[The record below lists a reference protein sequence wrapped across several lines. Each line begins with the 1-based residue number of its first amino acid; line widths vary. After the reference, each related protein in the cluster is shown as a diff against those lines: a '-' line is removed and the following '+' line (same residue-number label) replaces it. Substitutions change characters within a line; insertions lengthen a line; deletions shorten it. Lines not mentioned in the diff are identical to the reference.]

1 MDDQSAAPGR
11 DDQWFDQASDDTY
24 RRLVDSV
31 PDYAI
36 FLLDAG
42 GHVRTWTPGAQ
53 RIKGYRPEE
62 VIGRHFSLFYPQ
74 EALDRN
80 WPAHELEVAEREGR
94 YEEEGWRK
102 RKDGSLFWANVIIT
116 AIRDERGTLRGFSK
130 ITRDLTEHRQQQ
142 EALRR
147 SEERFRLL
155 VEGVQDYA
163 IFMLDPEGRVA
174 SWNLGAE
181 KIKGYRSDEILGRHF
196 SVFYP
201 PEVVANGWPAREL
214 SLALSEGRLED
225 EGWRVR
231 KDGSRFW
238 AAVAITPLYDDAG
251 RHIGYAKVTRD
262 LTDQRRVQAL
272 EDEGRRMTT
281 FLAMLGHELRNPL
294 APISNAV
301 SVMQL
306 EKIESENIR
315 RCRDI
320 IARQLAHMTRLV
332 NDLLDV
338 GRITAGKIRLE
349 VSQVDL
355 ASVVREAVEMA
366 EPEALR
372 RSHVLRLDVRAPDA
386 RMRGDR
392 ARLLQVFSNLLHNA
406 VKFTPDGG
414 AIDLS
419 LDVRDGWAEVSVRD
433 NGPGIA
439 AARLRDIFNLFVQ
452 GDEQPGHLGQGL
464 GLGLSLVQQLVA
476 LHEGEVAAYSAGIEG
491 KGSEFIVRLPLAPAQ
506 EVQARR

>member
-1 MDDQSAAPGR
+1 MNASALRERWP
-11 DDQWFDQASDDTY
+11 DQASDAIY
-24 RRLVDSV
+24 RLLVESI

-42 GHVRTWTPGAQ
+42 GHVRTWNAGAE
-53 RIKGYRPEE
+53 RIKGYRREE
-62 VIGRHFSLFYPQ
+62 IIGRHFSVFYPQ
-74 EALDRN
+74 EALDRH
-80 WPAHELEVAEREGR
+80 WPEYELEIAAREGR

-102 RKDGSLFWANVIIT
+102 RKDGSLFWGNVIIT
-116 AIRDERGTLRGFSK
+116 AIRDDEGRLRGFSK
-130 ITRDLTEHRQQQ
+130 ATRDLTERRQQEQ
-142 EALRR
+142 ALRR

-155 VEGVQDYA
+155 VEGVRDYA
-163 IFMLDPEGRVA
+163 IFMLDTEGRVA
-174 SWNLGAE
+174 SWNIGAE
-181 KIKGYRSDEILGRHF
+181 QIKGYRADEIIGQHF

-201 PEVVANGWPAREL
+201 PDVVANGWPAREL
-214 SLALSEGRLED
+214 TVALAEGRLQD

-238 AAVAITPLYDDAG
+238 ASVAITPLYDDEV

-262 LTDQRRVQAL
+262 LTDQRRAQAL

-294 APISNAV
+294 APIANAV

-306 EKIESENIR
+306 ERIESENIR

-320 IARQLAHMTRLV
+320 IARQLAQMTRLV

-349 VSQVDL
+349 LEPIDL
-355 ASVVREAVEMA
+355 GEVVAEAVEVA

-372 RSHVLRLDVRAPDA
+372 RSHVLRLGAAAQRVPV
-386 RMRGDR
+386 RGDR
-392 ARLLQVFSNLLHNA
+392 ARLLQVFSNLLQNA

-414 AIDLS
+414 AIDMS
-419 LDVRDGWAEVSVRD
+419 LQVRGEWAEVTVRD

-439 AARLRDIFNLFVQ
+439 PARLRDIFNLFVQ
-452 GDEQPGHLGQGL
+452 GEEHPGHLGQGL

-476 LHEGEVAAYSAGIEG
+476 LHGGEVSAFSTGVPGE
-491 KGSEFIVRLPLAPAQ
+491 GSEFLVRLPLASGD
-506 EVQARR
+506 

>member
-1 MDDQSAAPGR
+1 MHAKAARSGTEHWVSQLE
-11 DDQWFDQASDDTY
+11 DTTY
-24 RRLVDSV
+24 RLLVDSI

-36 FLLDAG
+36 FLLDADG
-42 GHVRTWTPGAQ
+42 CVRTWTAAAE
-53 RIKGYRPEE
+53 RIKGYAPHEI
-62 VIGRHFSLFYPQ
+62 IGRHFSTFYPQ

-80 WPAHELEVAEREGR
+80 WPEHELEVARREGR

-116 AIRDERGTLRGFSK
+116 TIRGEDGSVRGFSK
-130 ITRDLTEHRQQQ
+130 ITRDLTERRQHE

-163 IFMLDPEGRVA
+163 IFMLDPEGRIA
-174 SWNLGAE
+174 SWNTGAE
-181 KIKGYRSDEILGRHF
+181 QIKGYRAEEILGRHF

-201 PEVVANGWPAREL
+201 PEIVANGWPAKEL
-214 SLALSEGRLED
+214 AIALGEGRLQD

-238 AAVAITPLYDDAG
+238 AAVAITPLHDEEG

-294 APISNAV
+294 APIANAV

-306 EKIESENIR
+306 ERIESENIR

-320 IARQLAHMTRLV
+320 IARQLAQMTRLV

-349 VSQVDL
+349 RRPEDL
-355 ASVVREAVEMA
+355 AEIVAEAVEMA

-372 RSHVLRLDVRAPDA
+372 RSHVLRLESIPGPVLVE
-386 RMRGDR
+386 GDR
-392 ARLLQVFSNLLHNA
+392 ARLLQVFSNLLNNA
-406 VKFTPDGG
+406 VKFTPEGG

-419 LDVRDGWAEVSVRD
+419 LRVRDGWAEASVKD
-433 NGPGIA
+433 NGNGIA
-439 AARLRDIFNLFVQ
+439 PSRLRDIFNLFVQ
-452 GDEQPGHLGQGL
+452 GEEQSPHLGQGL
-464 GLGLSLVQQLVA
+464 GLGLSLVQQLVS
-476 LHEGEVAAYSAGIEG
+476 LHGGDVSAFSVGIPG
-491 KGSEFIVRLPLAPAQ
+491 KGSEFVVRLPLAG
-506 EVQARR
+506 R

>member
-1 MDDQSAAPGR
+1 MKQAAIAKREDWLEGAE
-11 DDQWFDQASDDTY
+11 DATY
-24 RRLVDSV
+24 KLLIDSI

-36 FLLDAG
+36 FLLDAEG
-42 GHVRTWTPGAQ
+42 RVRTWTAAAE
-53 RIKGYRPEE
+53 RIKGYAPHE

-80 WPAHELEVAEREGR
+80 WPEHELEVARREGR

-102 RKDGSLFWANVIIT
+102 RKDGTLFWANVIIT
-116 AIRDERGTLRGFSK
+116 AIRDEHGDVRGFSK
-130 ITRDLTEHRQQQ
+130 ITRDLTERRQSD
-142 EALRR
+142 ELLRR

-155 VEGVQDYA
+155 VEGVRDYA
-163 IFMLDPEGRVA
+163 IFMLDTEGRVA
-174 SWNLGAE
+174 SWNHGAE
-181 KIKGYRSDEILGRHF
+181 QIKGYRADEIIGKHF

-201 PEVVANGWPAREL
+201 PEVVAEGWPEKEL
-214 SLALSEGRLED
+214 AIALSEGRLRD

-238 AAVAITPLYDDAG
+238 AAVAITPLYDEDG

-272 EDEGRRMTT
+272 EDEGRRMMT

-294 APISNAV
+294 APIANAV

-306 EKIESENIR
+306 EDIQSENIR

-320 IARQLAHMTRLV
+320 IARQLAQMTRLV

-338 GRITAGKIRLE
+338 GRITAGKIRLDL
-349 VSQVDL
+349 QPIDL
-355 ASVVREAVEMA
+355 AAVATEAVEMA

-372 RSHVLRLDVRAPDA
+372 RSHMLRMDAP
-386 RMRGDR
+386 RGPVMVRGDR
-392 ARLLQVFSNLLHNA
+392 ARLLQVFSNLLNNA
-406 VKFTPDGG
+406 VKFTPEGG

-419 LDVRDGWAEVSVRD
+419 LRLEEGWAEVSVRD
-433 NGPGIA
+433 NGPGIPA
-439 AARLRDIFNLFVQ
+439 SRLRDIFNLFVQ
-452 GDEQPGHLGQGL
+452 GEEQSPHLGQGL
-464 GLGLSLVQQLVA
+464 GLGLSLVQQLVV
-476 LHEGEVAAYSAGIEG
+476 LHGGEVSAFSTGVPG
-491 KGSEFIVRLPLAPAQ
+491 KGSEFVVRLPLAN
-506 EVQARR
+506 EG

>member
-1 MDDQSAAPGR
+1 MQKQAAKAAWR
-11 DDQWFDQASDDTY
+11 DDWFDQASDATY
-24 RRLVDSV
+24 RLLVDSV

-42 GHVRTWTPGAQ
+42 GHVRTWTQGAQ

-74 EALDRN
+74 EALDRD

-102 RKDGSLFWANVIIT
+102 RKDGTLFWANVIIT
-116 AIRDERGTLRGFSK
+116 AIRDEDGTLRGFSK
-130 ITRDLTEHRQQQ
+130 ATRDLTEHRRQQ

-155 VEGVQDYA
+155 VEGVQEYA
-163 IFMLDPEGRVA
+163 IFLLDPEGRVA

-181 KIKGYRSDEILGRHF
+181 KIKGYRTEEILGRHF
-196 SVFYP
+196 SIFYP
-201 PEVVANGWPAREL
+201 PEVAANGWPEREL
-214 SLALSEGRLED
+214 SIALSEGHLHD
-225 EGWRVR
+225 EGWRMR

-238 AAVAITPLYDDAG
+238 ASIAITPLYDEEG
-251 RHIGYAKVTRD
+251 THVGYAKVTRD

-294 APISNAV
+294 APIANAV

-306 EKIESENIR
+306 ERIESENIR

-320 IARQLAHMTRLV
+320 IARQLAQMTRLV

-349 VSQVDL
+349 RRPLDL
-355 ASVVREAVEMA
+355 VSVVGEAVEMA
-366 EPEALR
+366 EPEALL
-372 RSHVLRLDVRAPDA
+372 RSHVLRFDHAGVPAPVQ
-386 RMRGDR
+386 GDR
-392 ARLLQVFSNLLHNA
+392 ARLLQVFSNLLNNA
-406 VKFTPDGG
+406 VKFTPEGG

-419 LDVRDGWAEVSVRD
+419 LHVRDGWAEVSVRD

-439 AARLRDIFNLFVQ
+439 PARLRDIFNLFVQ
-452 GDEQPGHLGQGL
+452 GEEHPAHLGQGL
-464 GLGLSLVQQLVA
+464 GLGLSLVQQLVT
-476 LHEGEVAAYSAGIEG
+476 LHDGEIAAYSAGVAG
-491 KGSEFIVRLPLAPAQ
+491 KGSEFVVRLPLAAD
-506 EVQARR
+506 ADAGKAA